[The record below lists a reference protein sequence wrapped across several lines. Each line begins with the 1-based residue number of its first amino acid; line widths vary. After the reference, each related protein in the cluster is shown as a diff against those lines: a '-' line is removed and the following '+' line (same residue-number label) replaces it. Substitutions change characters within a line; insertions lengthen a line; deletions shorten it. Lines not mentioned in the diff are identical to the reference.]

1 MKKDKEKV
9 IDEVWTEERVRSF
22 LQVRSHDGTDAD
34 FHRLLKAY
42 QSMRAEDF
50 ADFVGFFVEEG
61 YRLDA
66 TDREGRSVL
75 DIVSGHRHG
84 KPYAEIL
91 RAAGAGKTGTDAPA

>member
-22 LQVRSHDGTDAD
+22 LQVRSHDGTDSD

-42 QSMRAEDF
+42 QSMRPEDF

-61 YRLDA
+61 YQLDA

-75 DIVSGHRHG
+75 DIVSEHRHG
-84 KPYAEIL
+84 QPYAEAL
-91 RAAGAGKTGTDAPA
+91 RAAGAGKDKSHAPA